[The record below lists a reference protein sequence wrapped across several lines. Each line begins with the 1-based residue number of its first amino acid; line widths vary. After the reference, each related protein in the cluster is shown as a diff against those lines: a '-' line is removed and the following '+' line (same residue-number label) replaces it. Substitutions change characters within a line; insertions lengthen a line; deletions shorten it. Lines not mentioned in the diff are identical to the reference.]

1 MENSSD
7 LNSESFK
14 KFITNDEAKR
24 GVVFSFKGE
33 ANTTLKSFFS
43 GLFSFVFTRRITSLS
58 SYNDNPL
65 RVITNN
71 YVDRIN
77 SGLIKKFP
85 KESVEKY
92 ISELKNEYG
101 EENKKFWSQ
110 NTSKLVMRARILQR
124 ASCYLDALNKGHR
137 IDDFFEGNIKQY
149 KNTDNTIKSGLKGAY
164 EGFFGGMLS
173 YAIGLIALMAIIYIL
188 YGIASVVLLF

>member
-110 NTSKLVMRARILQR
+110 NTSKLVMRARTLQR

-164 EGFFGGMLS
+164 EGFFGGILS

-188 YGIASVVLLF
+188 YGIVSVVLLF

>member
-65 RVITNN
+65 RVMTHN

-110 NTSKLVMRARILQR
+110 NTSKLVMRARTLQR

-164 EGFFGGMLS
+164 EGFFGGILS

-188 YGIASVVLLF
+188 YGIVSVVLLF

>member
-43 GLFSFVFTRRITSLS
+43 GLFSFVFTRRITSMC
-58 SYNDNPL
+58 SYNDKPL

-110 NTSKLVMRARILQR
+110 NTSKLVMRARTLQR

-164 EGFFGGMLS
+164 EGFFGGILS

-188 YGIASVVLLF
+188 YGIVSVVLLF